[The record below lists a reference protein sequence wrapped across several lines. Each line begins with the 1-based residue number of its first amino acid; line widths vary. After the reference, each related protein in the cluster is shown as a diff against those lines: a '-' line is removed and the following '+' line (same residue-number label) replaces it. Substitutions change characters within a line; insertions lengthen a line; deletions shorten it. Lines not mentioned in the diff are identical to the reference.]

1 VGSCRDSGCEREEA
15 VKGAAKRMLKGIVED
30 VVKGMAKG
38 SVKGI
43 VKSTVRCMVE
53 GMVKGM
59 GQVRGMR
66 RMRGFDYSLG
76 LHGRERSRQTE
87 EAS

>member
-1 VGSCRDSGCEREEA
+1 VGPCRDSGCEREEA
-15 VKGAAKRMLKGIVED
+15 VKGTAKWMLKGVVKG

-53 GMVKGM
+53 GTVKGM
-59 GQVRGMR
+59 GQVRRMR
-66 RMRGFDYSLG
+66 RMRGFDSSLG
-76 LHGRERSRQTE
+76 LDGRERSCQSE